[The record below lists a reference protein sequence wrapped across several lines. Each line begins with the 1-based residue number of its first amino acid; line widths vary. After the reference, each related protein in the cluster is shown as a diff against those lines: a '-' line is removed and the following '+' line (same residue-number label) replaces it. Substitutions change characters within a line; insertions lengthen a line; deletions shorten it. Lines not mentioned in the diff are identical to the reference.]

1 MDNRKEQEELL
12 LALEE
17 EERRLKENKISFMFP
32 ETGTFARGNYPK
44 QMEFF
49 RSGAQFKERA
59 FIAGNRT
66 GKTTAGAFEMACHL
80 SGEYPEWWNGMRFNH
95 PILAV
100 ASGKTNQT
108 TRDIIQKALL
118 GESLEK
124 GTGLIPKNLLDK
136 GRITARAGVPDAVN
150 DIYIPHKSGGF
161 SHLIL
166 KSYEQGRGSFEGLA
180 LHVVWFDEE
189 PEPKDEEI
197 YSEALVRTATTNGI
211 VYCTF
216 TPMEGLTNIYMS
228 FMPDGMLPKEG
239 IVNKFKK
246 TVMASWDD
254 VPLAQIPQDAR
265 DQMIASTLPH
275 MIEARRRG
283 IATIGEGKIY
293 PISEEDFT
301 VDSFSIPAHWPRVY
315 GLDPGYSRTACVWGA
330 IDPNSDICYL
340 YLEYYRGQAEPSAH
354 ISAIKSIGQIP
365 GVIDYAGAKS
375 GTKTIEIYRDG
386 ELGLEVYPANKDVDG
401 GILKVYK
408 LLSEGQLK
416 VFKTLSNWFKEFRVY
431 RYDKFGKPYKQND
444 HLMDATRYLIM
455 SGLQRAEVPQQDR
468 YFQSIKSNQNKINE
482 QDKDSITG
490 Y

>member
-1 MDNRKEQEELL
+1 M
-12 LALEE
+12 ALEE
-17 EERRLKENKISFMFP
+17 EERRIKENKISFIFP
-32 ETGTFARGNYPK
+32 ETGTFARDKYPK

-66 GKTTAGAFEMACHL
+66 GKTTAGAAEMVYHL
-80 SGEYPEWWNGMRFNH
+80 SGQYPDWWVGARFEH

-100 ASGKTNQT
+100 AAGKTNQT

-124 GTGLIPKNLLDK
+124 GTGLIPKHLLDK

-197 YSEALVRTATTNGI
+197 YSEALVRTATTKGI

-228 FMPDGMLPKEG
+228 FMPDGMLPEQG

-293 PISEEDFT
+293 PLSEEDIV
-301 VDSFSIPAHWPRVY
+301 VDSFAIPAHWSRVFA
-315 GLDPGYSRTACVWGA
+315 LDPGYTRTACVWGA
-330 IDPNSDICYL
+330 IDPNTNICYI

-354 ISAIKSIGQIP
+354 ISAIKSVGQIP

-375 GTKTIEIYRDG
+375 GTKTIDIYRDDG
-386 ELGLEVYPANKDVDG
+386 NGLDIYPANKEVDA

-408 LLSEGQLK
+408 ALSEGTLK
-416 VFKTLSNWFKEFRVY
+416 IFKTCTNWLKEYRVY
-431 RYDKFGKPYKQND
+431 RYDKFGKPVKLND
-444 HLMDATRYLIM
+444 HLMDATRYLMM
-455 SGLQRAEVPQQDR
+455 SGLQRAEVVRPDR
-468 YFQSIKSNQNKINE
+468 FFQPINTDKVNDY
-482 QDKDSITG
+482 DKDSITG